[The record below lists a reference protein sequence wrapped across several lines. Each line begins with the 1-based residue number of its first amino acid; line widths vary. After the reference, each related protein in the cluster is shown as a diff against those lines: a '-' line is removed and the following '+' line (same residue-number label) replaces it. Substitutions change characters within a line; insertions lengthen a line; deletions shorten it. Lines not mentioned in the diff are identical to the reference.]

1 MACKGKVR
9 YANEREAEV
18 ALRRVREAQ
27 IATHAPAR
35 VQRAYP
41 CRSCRG
47 WHLTSSAT

>member
-9 YANEREAEV
+9 YANERAAAA
-18 ALRRVREAQ
+18 ALRRVRESQ
-27 IATHAPAR
+27 LETHAATR

-47 WHLTSSAT
+47 WHLTSRAT